1 MAITRLWFFHLRP
14 NNQAT
19 DPSFLDLWTNILE
32 LFARYTP
39 APGPTSSSQIHL
51 ALSLSAARPPHHH
64 LPHHFLLQSRDD
76 PTLLVLISSYPSL
89 ALCAQAEAAYRRHP
103 YRAEVRA
110 VARHRALRQLDME
123 DAEVVPALLEERP
136 GREVVTVTI
145 SSRNPLRTEIAEAR
159 SSCSSASGGGGGPRG
174 ELGRR
179 SPVLPTNREISGA
192 DAFETPLPPRDGEGE
207 DVFAEQRKEGRRW
220 IRIRRGLPTVD
231 EGVEEVFQL
240 KELLSR

>member
-14 NNQAT
+14 GHQAT
-19 DPSFLDLWTNILE
+19 DPSFLDLWTDILE

-39 APGPTSSSQIHL
+39 APGPASSAQLHP
-51 ALSLSAARPPHHH
+51 ALCAARPPPRQQD

-76 PTLLVLISSYPSL
+76 PALLVLISSYPSL

-103 YRAEVRA
+103 CRARVRA
-110 VARHRALRQLDME
+110 AARHRALRQLDME

-136 GREVVTVTI
+136 GREGVTTVTI
-145 SSRNPLRTEIAEAR
+145 SSRNPLRAEIAEAL
-159 SSCSSASGGGGGPRG
+159 SSRPSGDSGGGRA
-174 ELGRR
+174 
-179 SPVLPTNREISGA
+179 SPVLPTDREISGA
-192 DAFETPLPPRDGEGE
+192 DAFELPLPPGEGEGE
-207 DVFAEQRKEGRRW
+207 DVFAEQRQEGRRW

>member
-32 LFARYTP
+32 LFAQYTP
-39 APGPTSSSQIHL
+39 APGPKSSSQIHL
-51 ALSLSAARPPHHH
+51 ALSLSATRPAHQY

-110 VARHRALRQLDME
+110 VARHEALRQLDME
-123 DAEVVPALLEERP
+123 DAEVVPALLEEKP
-136 GREVVTVTI
+136 GREGVTVTI
-145 SSRNPLRTEIAEAR
+145 TSRNPLRTEIAEAR
-159 SSCSSASGGGGGPRG
+159 SSSSSASGGGGLRG
-174 ELGRR
+174 EYGR

-192 DAFETPLPPRDGEGE
+192 DAFELPLPPREGEGE

-240 KELLSR
+240 KEVLSR